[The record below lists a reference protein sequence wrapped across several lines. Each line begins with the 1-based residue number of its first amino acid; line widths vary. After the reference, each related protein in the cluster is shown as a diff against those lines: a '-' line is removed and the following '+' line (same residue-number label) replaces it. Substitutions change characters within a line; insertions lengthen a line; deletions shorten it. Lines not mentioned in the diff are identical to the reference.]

1 MCTREL
7 RSLNKALFTAKKE
20 EKLYTYASK
29 SISELQLNED
39 QLQSSVRATDRHAA
53 DAGSIPR
60 CGKRFFPSV
69 KLSVQTLLGVSVH
82 PTCAIACINI
92 CAHVKDPVVHVRVR
106 WIMEILKHPVCTVGW
121 VARLC
126 RIWLSPGKATRISHW
141 RNPIGTIKL

>member
-53 DAGSIPR
+53 DAGSIPM
-60 CGKRFFPSV
+60 CGKGFFS
-69 KLSVQTLLGVSVH
+69 KSQLSVQTLLESVH
-82 PTCAIACINI
+82 PRAQSHAFTF
-92 CAHVKDPVVHVRVR
+92 VRT
-106 WIMEILKHPVCTVGW
+106 LKIPWSMSEFGE
-121 VARLC
+121 L
-126 RIWLSPGKATRISHW
+126 
-141 RNPIGTIKL
+141 